1 MGQECCGHHPAQGTP
16 EPAWINPCLCGAPST
31 QAAFARIEADLS
43 RREALGGSAAVLG
56 MFAGFGL
63 APSYARA
70 QTPGRPTV
78 LTNCRYFDG
87 TTLKLNEGRE
97 IVVEG
102 GKVSAIVGTGQGP
115 QDADRIDCGGR
126 TVTPGLIDCHWHAT
140 LVSVT
145 QIAALTQDIALVHL
159 IAGQEAGATLMRGFT
174 TVRDTGGPVFGLKT
188 AVDRGVLPGPRI
200 FPSGAMISQTSGH
213 GDFRFLNTLPR
224 MDGDPADYTER
235 TGVAAIADGEAEVLR
250 RTREQLMRGASQ
262 IKIMAGGGVSSL
274 YDPLDTAQF
283 LEEEMR
289 AAVRAAADW
298 GTYVCSHVYTSEG
311 IQRALRAGVRSIEH
325 GQLAD
330 LATIRMMKAEGAWWS
345 IQPFLADADAN
356 PKTDPVQIAKQEQ
369 VSIGTVRAFE
379 AGRAEGVKMAF
390 GTDILMNPGGSASQG
405 RQLAKL
411 TRFMAPLEALRMAT
425 GAAGELLAM
434 SGERAPYPGKL
445 GVIEPGALADLLV
458 WDGDLAMSLDPIGDA
473 ATNLKLVMKG
483 GRVFKQAL

>member
-1 MGQECCGHHPAQGTP
+1 MGLECCGHDAA
-16 EPAWINPCLCGAPST
+16 EPGAVWINPCLCGSPKT

-70 QTPGRPTV
+70 QTPGRPIV
-78 LTNCRYFDG
+78 LTNLAFFDG
-87 TTLKLNEGRE
+87 NAAKMHGGRE

-102 GKVSAIVGTGQGP
+102 GKISAIVGAGTGP
-115 QDADRIDCGGR
+115 QDAERIDCGGR
-126 TVTPGLIDCHWHAT
+126 SVTPGLIDCHWHAT
-140 LVSVT
+140 LVSVS

-174 TVRDTGGPVFGLKT
+174 TVRDTGGPAFGLKM

-224 MDGDPADYTER
+224 MDSDPADYTER

-250 RTREQLMRGASQ
+250 RTREQLMKGASQ

-298 GTYVCSHVYTSEG
+298 GTYVCSHVYTSDG
-311 IQRALRAGVRSIEH
+311 IQRALRAGVKSIEH

-330 LATIRMMKAEGAWWS
+330 LETIRMIREEGAWWS
-345 IQPFLADADAN
+345 IQPFLADEDSN

-369 VSIGTVRAFE
+369 VSVGTVRAFE
-379 AGRAEGVKMAF
+379 QGRAEGVKMAF
-390 GTDILMNPGGSASQG
+390 GTDILMNPGGSRSQG

-411 TRFMAPLEALRMAT
+411 TRFMSPFDALTMAT

-434 SGERAPYPGKL
+434 SGERAPYRGRL

-458 WDGDLAMSLDPIGDA
+458 WDGDPATSLDFLGDPDA
-473 ATNLKLVMKG
+473 NLKLVMKG